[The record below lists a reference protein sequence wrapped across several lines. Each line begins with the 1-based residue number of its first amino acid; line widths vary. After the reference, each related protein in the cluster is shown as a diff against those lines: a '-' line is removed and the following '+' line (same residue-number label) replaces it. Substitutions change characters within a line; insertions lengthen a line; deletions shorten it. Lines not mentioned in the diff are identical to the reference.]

1 MNRRVADGSGQSGG
15 WGYTSGYGGH
25 GVIAWFGYN
34 VGKYTA
40 NCLTHSHWKN
50 ASYILDTR
58 STETTD
64 FGGNKLGLIAIPSKE
79 SGKYDVAYGNLG
91 GILIR
96 SKLNLTYNEWNHVAV
111 VRKNN
116 IETFY
121 INGSPVST
129 RTHSLDYPNEI
140 IALGSQSLNNFEY
153 PLELNGYLQD
163 VRISTKAVVEGCFV
177 TRFIGG

>member
-1 MNRRVADGSGQSGG
+1 M
-15 WGYTSGYGGH
+15 
-25 GVIAWFGYN
+25 
-34 VGKYTA
+34 
-40 NCLTHSHWKN
+40 
-50 ASYILDTR
+50 
-58 STETTD
+58 
-64 FGGNKLGLIAIPSKE
+64 
-79 SGKYDVAYGNLG
+79 AYGNLG

-121 INGSPVST
+121 INGSHVST

-177 TRFIGG
+177 PQNREEVALVDKLDCYRVTKSTRM